1 MVAVGCVVGL
11 PIVAYAAV
19 VLIGGLSG
27 GNRKTQTSRP
37 PSASAPTTTPA
48 AKSKVQPGT
57 RVLSVPAKAV
67 RSSVRVPIL
76 MYHRI
81 APVSTVTNAVSRDL
95 TVTPAA
101 FRAQMAWLAAN
112 GYRAITQEQLF
123 RGLYEGAPLPK
134 RPVVF
139 TFDDG
144 YVDGEKSVLPMLVK
158 RKWPATF
165 YVITGRVGQRAFM
178 SWRQLQHLDRAGMD
192 IGSHTVGHRELPGLD
207 SAGKRAQLTDSK
219 RDLERHLHHP
229 VYWFC
234 YPAGRFD
241 TASVQATKDAGY
253 LIAVTTQPG
262 STVRADRPL
271 ETPRIRVRGPGSI
284 DQLRQALGQS

>member
-81 APVSTVTNAVSRDL
+81 APVSTVTNAV
-95 TVTPAA
+95 
-101 FRAQMAWLAAN
+101 
-112 GYRAITQEQLF
+112 RAI
-123 RGLYEGAPLPK
+123 
-134 RPVVF
+134 VVTVLGWHTGIF
-139 TFDDG
+139 TFTSM
-144 YVDGEKSVLPMLVK
+144 SVC
-158 RKWPATF
+158 RGG
-165 YVITGRVGQRAFM
+165 GR
-178 SWRQLQHLDRAGMD
+178 
-192 IGSHTVGHRELPGLD
+192 
-207 SAGKRAQLTDSK
+207 
-219 RDLERHLHHP
+219 
-229 VYWFC
+229 
-234 YPAGRFD
+234 
-241 TASVQATKDAGY
+241 
-253 LIAVTTQPG
+253 
-262 STVRADRPL
+262 
-271 ETPRIRVRGPGSI
+271 
-284 DQLRQALGQS
+284 